1 MADIELSILTYE
13 KPEIDQKITELTN
26 HVDSADA
33 LKLDAI
39 QKGQPDGV
47 AQLDTAGK
55 AIPTNL
61 PMASFANADDKTN
74 SVTVITPEMAHYL
87 LDKLE
92 VKIAALEARVT
103 ALENP

>member
-1 MADIELSILTYE
+1 MADIELNTLTYY
-13 KPEIDQKITELTN
+13 KTEIDQKITELTN

-55 AIPTNL
+55 TIPTNL
-61 PMASFANADDKTN
+61 PMASFADADDSNN
-74 SVTVITPEMAHYL
+74 SVTVMTPAMVHYL
-87 LDKLE
+87 LNGLSA
-92 VKIAALEARVT
+92 KIGALEARVT